1 MVETTYPE
9 TTYPGPWHAV
19 VDALVHHGVDTVF
32 GLPGDDLG
40 ALHALESAPVRMLL
54 CRDQRSALFMATGH
68 AMQSGRTAVAVVGKG
83 PAVANAVTGL
93 LEAHTSGVPLVV
105 LAGGT
110 ATKRRDSGAFQEVD
124 QLALVRPL
132 VKWAARIDHPD
143 RLVPA
148 LDRAFLLAASGAPGP
163 VYVELPDDLLDLEIV
178 RSRPWADAPELAT
191 TVTADGAGGTSQSLE
206 LIRAARRPVLL
217 VGGGMRGCH
226 ADRRIEALA
235 DRLGAAVFATASG
248 RGVVDE
254 THPLFGGLCGLY
266 SPAELEPVWSQAD
279 LLVTLGSRLEET
291 ATFNG
296 FVGAGVPV
304 LQVNLDAGG
313 LSTEFPGLGLLGE
326 GAAVVAHWLR
336 ELGPRPD
343 GFDTAWATTVT
354 ECRAAAHAAV
364 AERLAEMAGTDT
376 LHVAEVLA
384 ALDRLAPADRILVQ
398 ENGLQDMWSYFFPHW
413 TCGAEAGSVVPSEQ
427 TTLGFGT
434 AAAGGVKLAAGDR
447 PVIAFV
453 GDGAFAMVA
462 NDVATLAR
470 EGVGVTYV
478 VLRNRGYGWLQCQL
492 DQHGTESTRFAFM
505 GEHSSSEDAAS
516 TLPVHPAAW
525 HSVVRE
531 KSALADLLGEALL
544 HSAKGRVA
552 VLEVPVTI
560 ADAPP
565 GITELDGDFP
575 GAATDSTET
584 ATPENAKN
592 EERRPTDEQ

>member
-1 MVETTYPE
+1 MAETTYPS
-9 TTYPGPWHAV
+9 PWHAV

-40 ALHALESAPVRMLL
+40 ALHALEDAPVRMLL
-54 CRDQRSALFMATGH
+54 CRDQRSALFLATGH
-68 AMQSGRTAVAVVGKG
+68 ALQSGRTAVCVVGKG

-148 LDRAFLLAASGAPGP
+148 LDKAFLLAASGAPGP

-178 RSRPWADAPELAT
+178 RTRPWADAPEVAT
-191 TVTADGAGGTSQSLE
+191 AVTADGVDSRALA
-206 LIRAARRPVLL
+206 LVRAARRPVLL
-217 VGGGMRGCH
+217 VGGGMRGRNGE
-226 ADRRIEALA
+226 RRIEALA

-254 THPLFGGLCGLY
+254 THPHFAGLAGLY
-266 SPAELEPVWSQAD
+266 SPAELAPVWSEAD
-279 LLVTLGSRLEET
+279 LLITLGSRLEET

-296 FVGAGVPV
+296 FVGPGVPV
-304 LQVNLDAGG
+304 LQVNLDPAG

-336 ELGPRPD
+336 ELGPHPTEAEADATWPD
-343 GFDTAWATTVT
+343 TVT

-364 AERLAEMAGTDT
+364 AARLAEMAAGDT

-413 TCGAEAGSVVPSEQ
+413 TVGAEAGSVVPSEQ

-462 NDVATLAR
+462 NDIATLAR

-478 VLRNRGYGWLQCQL
+478 VLRNSGYGWLQCQL
-492 DQHGTESTRFAFM
+492 DQHGAESTRFAFLGEEM
-505 GEHSSSEDAAS
+505 GS

-525 HSVVRE
+525 HAVVRD

-544 HSAKGRVA
+544 NSSKGRVA
-552 VLEVPVTI
+552 VLEIPVTI

-575 GAATDSTET
+575 GAATDS
-584 ATPENAKN
+584 APNPASKNVSKN
-592 EERRPTDEQ
+592 EEERPTDEQ